1 MTGIACNDMI
11 DANLRNM
18 VKIIILDIHASA
30 KVAFCTRLSCF
41 YRRIHI
47 CWCVPSYTSYDRP
60 LHKEFITTC
69 QVRYRPPKGEQFFP
83 KERFPIKLFRIFYR
97 NKRTF
102 CRNLKSSKKS

>member
-11 DANLRNM
+11 DANLRIM

-30 KVAFCTRLSCF
+30 KVAFCTRLCCF

-47 CWCVPSYTSYDRP
+47 CMSYDRP